1 MDFHKLAASRY
12 SVRKFAEKPLEDE
25 KLNEILECGRI
36 APSAHNNQPQRI
48 YVLKSGEALAKIRAI
63 TRYAFNAPVVLLVCG
78 NVDEGWINSF
88 NNRNATEMD
97 TSIVTTHMML
107 QAMELGIGS
116 TWVCWFDTEK
126 VKQEF
131 ALPQGIEPF
140 CLLPL
145 GYPAES
151 SAPTANHTTRK
162 PLAET
167 VTEL

>member
-1 MDFHKLAASRY
+1 MDFYKLAASRY
-12 SVRKFAEKPLEDE
+12 SVRKFAEKPLEDQ
-25 KLNEILECGRI
+25 KLNRILECGRI

-48 YVLKSGEALAKIRAI
+48 YVLKSEEALAKIRAI
-63 TRYAFNAPVVLLVCG
+63 THYAFNAPVVLLVCG
-78 NVDEGWINSF
+78 NVDEGWINHF

-107 QAMELGIGS
+107 QAQELGIGS

-145 GYPAES
+145 GYPAENS
-151 SAPTANHTTRK
+151 VPTANHTTRK
-162 PLAET
+162 PLSET